1 MSASAE
7 MRAAGAAAT
16 GGTAP
21 ATLLV
26 LSQVYPPDPAS
37 VGQHMADVAA
47 AMAARGH
54 RTVVLTADRGYDE
67 PERRFPRRERMGGVE
82 VRRLPLSSFGK
93 RSMVMRVLGGLSFA
107 IQAVWA
113 GFRLGRIDR
122 VLVSTS
128 PPLAQL
134 AGLLVSRMRRVP
146 LTLWVMDLNPDQMV
160 ALKLLPPGHPIV
172 KLFDWLNRRVLTRAR
187 DVIVLDRFM
196 AKRVLAKL
204 DVAGKLTVL
213 PPWPH
218 EDHVAPTP
226 KADNPFR
233 REHGLK
239 GKFVVM
245 YSGNHGPSNPLTTAL
260 KAAVRLRDDPRFAFA
275 FVGGGI
281 GKSEVDAVAGPTILS
296 LPYQPLD
303 RLRYSLS
310 AADVH
315 LVTIGDGV
323 VGIVHPCKV
332 YGAMA
337 VARPIL
343 LIGPEESHVG
353 DLLAREQIGWRVA
366 HGDVDG
372 LVERLRSLAEGVSGD
387 LGEIGQRA
395 RRVLHRGLSKDE
407 LCGRLCDILEQGSP
421 AAHASR

>member
-1 MSASAE
+1 MPLGS
-7 MRAAGAAAT
+7 
-16 GGTAP
+16 GGRLS
-21 ATLLV
+21 LLV
-26 LSQVYPPDPAS
+26 LSQVYLPDPAS
-37 VGQHMADVAA
+37 VGQHMADVAS
-47 AMAARGH
+47 AMAARGW
-54 RTVVLTADRGYDE
+54 RTVVLTADRGYDD
-67 PERRFPRRERMGGVE
+67 PTQRFPRLEQLACVE
-82 VRRLPLSSFGK
+82 VRRLPFSSFGK
-93 RSMVMRVLGGLSFA
+93 RSIVMRVLGGLSFA
-107 IQAVWA
+107 LQAVWV
-113 GFRLGRIDR
+113 GLRIGRIDR

-134 AGLLVSRMRRVP
+134 AALVVCRIRRAP
-146 LTLWVMDLNPDQMV
+146 LTLWVMDLNPDQMI
-160 ALKLLPPGHPIV
+160 ALKLLRPGHPVV
-172 KLFDWLNRRVLTRAR
+172 KVFEWLNRRVFARAR

-196 AKRVLAKL
+196 AERVLAKL
-204 DVAGKLTVL
+204 DVSDKLTVL

-218 EDHVAPTP
+218 EDHVGPTP
-226 KADNPFR
+226 KQDNPFR
-233 REHGLK
+233 REHGLD

-245 YSGNHGPSNPLTTAL
+245 YSGNHGPSNPLTTVLDAAL
-260 KAAVRLRDDPRFAFA
+260 RLRDDPRFAFV

-315 LVTIGDGV
+315 LVTIGDDV

-343 LIGPEESHVG
+343 LVGPDRSHVG
-353 DLLAREQIGWRVA
+353 DLLAREEIGWRVA

-372 LVERLRSLAEGVSGD
+372 LITLLRSLAERD
-387 LGEIGQRA
+387 ALHLLEMGQRA
-395 RRVLHRGLSKDE
+395 RRALHRGLSKDE
-407 LCGRLCDILEQGSP
+407 LCGRLCDILEQGS
-421 AAHASR
+421 AAARASG

>member
-1 MSASAE
+1 MPL
-7 MRAAGAAAT
+7 GP
-16 GGTAP
+16 GGQSS
-21 ATLLV
+21 LLV

-37 VGQHMADVAA
+37 VGQHMADVAS

-54 RTVVLTADRGYDE
+54 RTVVLTADRGYDD
-67 PERRFPRRERMGGVE
+67 PTQRFPRRETLAGVD

-93 RSMVMRVLGGLSFA
+93 RSIVVRVLGGLAFA
-107 IQAVWA
+107 LQAAWISL
-113 GFRLGRIDR
+113 RLGGIDR

-134 AGLLVSRMRRVP
+134 AGLLVSRILRVP
-146 LTLWVMDLNPDQMV
+146 LTLWMMDLNPDQMV
-160 ALKLLPPGHPIV
+160 ALKLLRPGHPFV
-172 KLFDWLNRRVLTRAR
+172 RAFDWLNRRVLARAR

-196 AKRVLAKL
+196 AERVLAKL
-204 DVAGKLTVL
+204 DVRDKLTVV

-218 EDHVAPTP
+218 EDHLSPTP
-226 KADNPFR
+226 REGNPFR
-233 REHGLK
+233 GEHGLD
-239 GKFVVM
+239 GKLVVM
-245 YSGNHGPSNPLTTAL
+245 YSGNHGPSNPLRTAL
-260 KAAVRLRDDPRFAFA
+260 DAALRLREDPRFAFV

-281 GKSEVDAVAGPTILS
+281 GKAEVDAVVGPTILS

-310 AADVH
+310 AADLH
-315 LVTIGDGV
+315 LVTIGDDM

-343 LIGPEESHVG
+343 LVGPEQSHVG
-353 DLLAREQIGWRVA
+353 DLLAGEAIGWRVA

-372 LVERLRSLAEGVSGD
+372 LVALLRSLADRGTGQ
-387 LGEIGQRA
+387 LGEMGQRA
-395 RRVLHRGLSKDE
+395 RGALQHGLTKDV
-407 LCGRLCDILEQGSP
+407 LCGRLCDILEQGP
-421 AAHASR
+421 VTARDSR

>member
-1 MSASAE
+1 MPL
-7 MRAAGAAAT
+7 GP
-16 GGTAP
+16 GGRS
-21 ATLLV
+21 TLLV
-26 LSQVYPPDPAS
+26 LSQVYLPDPAS
-37 VGQHMADVAA
+37 VGQHMADAA
-47 AMAARGH
+47 SAMAARGH
-54 RTVVLTADRGYDE
+54 RTVVLTADRGYDD
-67 PERRFPRRERMGGVE
+67 PARRFPRREQLAGVE
-82 VRRLPLSSFGK
+82 VRRLPFSSFGK
-93 RSMVMRVLGGLSFA
+93 SSIVMRVLGGLSFA
-107 IQAVWA
+107 LQATWVGA
-113 GFRLGRIDR
+113 RIGRIDR

-134 AGLLVSRMRRVP
+134 AGWLVSRIRRAP

-160 ALKLLPPGHPIV
+160 ALKLVGPSHPVV
-172 KLFDWLNRRVLTRAR
+172 KAFDWLNRRVLAHAR

-196 AKRVLAKL
+196 AQRVLAKL
-204 DVAGKLTVL
+204 EVRDKLTVL

-218 EDHVAPTP
+218 EDHVSPEP
-226 KADNPFR
+226 KEDNPFR
-233 REHGLK
+233 REHGLA

-245 YSGNHGPSNPLTTAL
+245 YSGNHGPSNPLGTVL
-260 KAAVRLRDDPRFAFA
+260 EAAVRLRDDPRFAFV

-343 LIGPEESHVG
+343 LVGPEQSHVG

-372 LVERLRSLAEGVSGD
+372 LVGLLRSLAESDAQHLVEMGR
-387 LGEIGQRA
+387 RA
-395 RRVLHRGLSKDE
+395 RTALHHGLSKDQ
-407 LCGRLCDILEQGSP
+407 LCGRLCDILEQGLAT
-421 AAHASR
+421 AARL

>member
-1 MSASAE
+1 MP
-7 MRAAGAAAT
+7 RGRR
-16 GGTAP
+16 GRP
-21 ATLLV
+21 TLLV
-26 LSQVYPPDPAS
+26 LSQVYLPDPAS
-37 VGQHMADVAA
+37 VGQHMADVAS

-54 RTVVLTADRGYDE
+54 RTVVLTADRGYDD
-67 PERRFPRRERMGGVE
+67 PARRFARREELDGVE

-93 RSMVMRVLGGLSFA
+93 GSIIIRVLGGLAFA
-107 IQAVWA
+107 LQAIWA
-113 GFRLGRIDR
+113 GLRLGRIDR

-134 AGLLVSRMRRVP
+134 AGLLVSRIRRVA

-160 ALKLLPPGHPIV
+160 ALKLLPPGHPVV
-172 KLFDWLNRRVLTRAR
+172 KAFDWLNRRVLARAR

-196 AKRVLAKL
+196 AERVLAKL
-204 DVAGKLTVL
+204 DVRDKLTVL

-218 EDHVAPTP
+218 EDHLSPTP
-226 KADNPFR
+226 REGNPFR
-233 REHGLK
+233 REHGLD
-239 GKFVVM
+239 GKLVVM
-245 YSGNHGPSNPLTTAL
+245 YSGNHGPSNPIRTAL
-260 KAAVRLRDDPRFAFA
+260 DAALRLREDPRFAFV

-296 LPYQPLD
+296 LPYQTLD

-315 LVTIGDGV
+315 LVTIGDAV

-343 LIGPEESHVG
+343 LIGPEQSHVG
-353 DLLAREQIGWRVA
+353 DLLAREEIGWRVA

-372 LVERLRSLAEGVSGD
+372 LVALLRTLADRGTGR
-387 LGEIGQRA
+387 LGEMGRRA
-395 RRVLHRGLSKDE
+395 RRALEHGLGKDD
-407 LCGRLCDILEQGSP
+407 LCGRLCDILEQAP
-421 AAHASR
+421 ATARVSR

>member
-1 MSASAE
+1 
-7 MRAAGAAAT
+7 
-16 GGTAP
+16 
-21 ATLLV
+21 
-26 LSQVYPPDPAS
+26 
-37 VGQHMADVAA
+37 MADVAA
-47 AMAARGH
+47 AMVARGH
-54 RTVVLTADRGYDE
+54 PVLVLTSDRGYDD
-67 PERRFPRRERMGGVE
+67 PARRFSRQERMEGVE
-82 VRRLPLSSFGK
+82 VRRLGHTSFGK
-93 RSMVMRVLGGLSFA
+93 GSIPMRLLGGVSFSLQA
-107 IQAVWA
+107 IWA
-113 GFRLGRIDR
+113 GLKAGRIGA

-134 AGLLVSRMRRVP
+134 AGVVVSRLRRVP

-160 ALKLLPPGHPIV
+160 ALKVLRPGHPAV
-172 KLFDWLNRRVLTRAR
+172 RVFDWLNRRVLAAAR

-196 AKRVLAKL
+196 AERVLAKL
-204 DVAGKLTVL
+204 DVAEKLSVL

-226 KADNPFR
+226 KDDNPFR
-233 REHGLK
+233 REHGLE

-245 YSGNHGPSNPLTTAL
+245 YSGNHGPSNPLTTAI
-260 KAAVRLRDDPRFAFA
+260 AAARRLHDDPRFA

-281 GKSEVDAVAGPTILS
+281 GKAEVDAAVGPTVLS

-337 VARPIL
+337 VARPIV
-343 LIGPEESHVG
+343 LIGPSESHVG
-353 DLLAREQIGWRVA
+353 DLLAREEIGWQVR

-372 LVERLRSLAEGVSGD
+372 LVDLLRSLADRARPALEETGA
-387 LGEIGQRA
+387 RA
-395 RRVLHRGLSKDE
+395 RRVLHRGLSKDQ
-407 LCGRLCDILEQGSP
+407 LCNRFCDILERDSDGVR
-421 AAHASR
+421 AG

>member
-1 MSASAE
+1 MPPG
-7 MRAAGAAAT
+7 AG
-16 GGTAP
+16 GQS
-21 ATLLV
+21 TLLV
-26 LSQVYPPDPAS
+26 LSQVYLPDPAS
-37 VGQHMADVAA
+37 VGQHMADAA
-47 AMAARGH
+47 SAMAARGH
-54 RTVVLTADRGYDE
+54 RTVVVTADRGYDD
-67 PERRFPRRERMGGVE
+67 PTHRFRRREQLAGVE
-82 VRRLPLSSFGK
+82 IRRLPFSSFGK
-93 RSMVMRVLGGLSFA
+93 GSIVMRVLGGLSFA
-107 IQAVWA
+107 LQAIWA
-113 GFRLGRIDR
+113 GLRIGPIDG

-134 AGLLVSRMRRVP
+134 AGLVLSRIRRVP

-160 ALKLLPPGHPIV
+160 ALKLLRPGHPLV
-172 KLFDWLNRRVLTRAR
+172 KVFNWLNRRVLAGAG

-196 AKRVLAKL
+196 AERVLAKL
-204 DVAGKLTVL
+204 DVRDKLTVL

-218 EDHVAPTP
+218 EDHVSPVP
-226 KADNPFR
+226 KEGNPFR
-233 REHGLK
+233 REHGLD

-245 YSGNHGPSNPLTTAL
+245 YSGNHGPSNPLTTVL
-260 KAAVRLRDDPRFAFA
+260 DAAVRLRDDPRFAFV

-303 RLRYSLS
+303 RLRFSLS

-337 VARPIL
+337 VERPIL
-343 LIGPEESHVG
+343 LVGPEQSHVA
-353 DLLAREQIGWRVA
+353 DILARERIGWRVA

-372 LVERLRSLAEGVSGD
+372 LVGLLRSLAEKD
-387 LGEIGQRA
+387 AGQLAEMGRRA
-395 RRVLHRGLSKDE
+395 RMVLHRGLSKDQ
-407 LCGRLCDILEQGSP
+407 LCGRLCDILDQGL
-421 AAHASR
+421 AAARRR

>member
-1 MSASAE
+1 MPL
-7 MRAAGAAAT
+7 GP
-16 GGTAP
+16 GGRRTV
-21 ATLLV
+21 LV
-26 LSQVYPPDPAS
+26 LSQVYLPDPAS

-54 RTVVLTADRGYDE
+54 RTVVLTADRGYDD
-67 PERRFPRRERMGGVE
+67 PTGRFPRRERLAGVD
-82 VRRLPLSSFGK
+82 VRRLPFSSFGK
-93 RSMVMRVLGGLSFA
+93 RSIVIRVLGGLSFA
-107 IQAVWA
+107 LQAVWV
-113 GFRLGRIDR
+113 GLRLGRIDR

-134 AGLLVSRMRRVP
+134 AALVLSRIRRAP

-160 ALKLLPPGHPIV
+160 ALKLLPPGHPVV
-172 KLFDWLNRRVLTRAR
+172 KAFDWLNRRMLAHAR
-187 DVIVLDRFM
+187 EVIVLDRFM
-196 AKRVLAKL
+196 AERVLAKR
-204 DVAGKLTVL
+204 DVRDKLTVL

-218 EDHVAPTP
+218 EDHVGPTP
-226 KADNPFR
+226 KEGNPFR
-233 REHGLK
+233 REHGLD

-260 KAAVRLRDDPRFAFA
+260 EAALRLRDDPRFAFV

-343 LIGPEESHVG
+343 LVGPDQSHVG
-353 DLLAREQIGWRVA
+353 DLLAREEIGWRVA

-372 LVERLRSLAEGVSGD
+372 MVTLLRSLAEEDEGRLV
-387 LGEIGQRA
+387 EIGQRA
-395 RRVLHRGLSKDE
+395 RSVLHRGLSKDE
-407 LCGRLCDILEQGSP
+407 LCGRLCDILEQDSP
-421 AAHASR
+421 AARGSR

>member
-1 MSASAE
+1 MPRGRSG
-7 MRAAGAAAT
+7 R
-16 GGTAP
+16 P
-21 ATLLV
+21 TLLV
-26 LSQVYPPDPAS
+26 LSQVYLPDPAS

-47 AMAARGH
+47 AMAGRNH
-54 RTVVLTADRGYDE
+54 RVVVLTADRGYDN
-67 PERRFPRRERMGGVE
+67 PTARYPRRELLAGVE
-82 VRRLPLSSFGK
+82 VRRLPFSSLGK
-93 RSMVMRVLGGLSFA
+93 GSILLRVLGGLAFA
-107 IQAVWA
+107 LQAV
-113 GFRLGRIDR
+113 GLGLTMRHVDH

-134 AGLLVSRMRRVP
+134 AALVVSRLRRAP
-146 LTLWVMDLNPDQMV
+146 LTLWVMDLNPDQLV
-160 ALKLLPPGHPIV
+160 VLGLVSPGHPV
-172 KLFDWLNRRVLTRAR
+172 VRLFDWLNRRVLARAH

-196 AKRVLAKL
+196 AERVLAKR
-204 DVAGKLTVL
+204 DVRDKLTVL

-218 EDHVAPTP
+218 EDHVGPEP
-226 KADNPFR
+226 REGNPFR
-233 REHGLK
+233 REHALD

-245 YSGNHGPSNPLTTAL
+245 YSGNHGPSNPLRTAL
-260 KAAVRLRDDPRFAFA
+260 DAAVRLRDDPRFAFV

-281 GKSEVDAVAGPTILS
+281 GKAEVDAVAGPSILS
-296 LPYQPLD
+296 LPYQPLE

-337 VARPIL
+337 VARPVVL
-343 LIGPEESHVG
+343 VGPDRSHVG

-372 LVERLRSLAEGVSGD
+372 MVALLRSLADGD
-387 LGEIGQRA
+387 HGNLETVGRRA
-395 RRVLHRGLSKDE
+395 RAVLQQGLGKKQ
-407 LCGRLCDILEQGSP
+407 LCGRLCDIIERGT
-421 AAHASR
+421 AATRASS

>member
-1 MSASAE
+1 MPSAP
-7 MRAAGAAAT
+7 
-16 GGTAP
+16 GGRS
-21 ATLLV
+21 TLLI
-26 LSQVYPPDPAS
+26 LSQVYPPDAAS
-37 VGQHMADVAA
+37 VGQHMADVASS
-47 AMAARGH
+47 MAARGH
-54 RTVVLTADRGYDE
+54 RAVVLTADRGYDD
-67 PERRFPRRERMGGVE
+67 PAQRFPRREWLGGAE
-82 VRRLPLSSFGK
+82 VRRLPFSSFGK
-93 RSMVMRVLGGLSFA
+93 RSIGMRVLGGLSFA
-107 IQAVWA
+107 LQAVWISL
-113 GFRLGRIDR
+113 RLGPIDG

-128 PPLAQL
+128 PPLTQL
-134 AGLLVSRMRRVP
+134 AGLLVSRIRRVP

-160 ALKLLPPGHPIV
+160 ALKLLRPGHPV
-172 KLFDWLNRRVLTRAR
+172 AKAFDWLNRRVLARAR

-196 AKRVLAKL
+196 AARVLAKL
-204 DVAGKLTVL
+204 DVGDKLTVL

-226 KADNPFR
+226 KEGNPFR
-233 REHGLK
+233 REHGLD

-260 KAAVRLRDDPRFAFA
+260 DAALRLRDDPRFAFV

-281 GKSEVDAVAGPTILS
+281 GKAEVDAVAGPTILS
-296 LPYQPLD
+296 LPYEPLE

-315 LVTIGDGV
+315 LVTLGDAV

-343 LIGPEESHVG
+343 LIGPDQSHVG
-353 DLLAREQIGWRVA
+353 DLLAREEIGWRIA

-372 LVERLRSLAEGVSGD
+372 LVRLLRSLADEDGSQ
-387 LGEIGQRA
+387 LLEMGQRA
-395 RRVLHRGLSKDE
+395 RQALQGGLSKAE
-407 LCGRLCDILEQGSP
+407 LCGRLCDILEQGSAP
-421 AAHASR
+421 RHASS

>member
-1 MSASAE
+1 
-7 MRAAGAAAT
+7 
-16 GGTAP
+16 
-21 ATLLV
+21 
-26 LSQVYPPDPAS
+26 
-37 VGQHMADVAA
+37 
-47 AMAARGH
+47 
-54 RTVVLTADRGYDE
+54 
-67 PERRFPRRERMGGVE
+67 
-82 VRRLPLSSFGK
+82 
-93 RSMVMRVLGGLSFA
+93 
-107 IQAVWA
+107 
-113 GFRLGRIDR
+113 
-122 VLVSTS
+122 
-128 PPLAQL
+128 
-134 AGLLVSRMRRVP
+134 
-146 LTLWVMDLNPDQMV
+146 
-160 ALKLLPPGHPIV
+160 V
-172 KLFDWLNRRVLTRAR
+172 KAFDWLNRRVLARAR

-196 AKRVLAKL
+196 AQRVLAKL
-204 DVAGKLTVL
+204 EVRDKLTVL

-218 EDHVAPTP
+218 EDHVSPVP
-226 KADNPFR
+226 KEDNPFR
-233 REHGLK
+233 REHGLD

-245 YSGNHGPSNPLTTAL
+245 YSGNHGPSNPLGTVL
-260 KAAVRLRDDPRFAFA
+260 EAAVRLRDDPRFAFV

-343 LIGPEESHVG
+343 LVGPEQSHVG

-372 LVERLRSLAEGVSGD
+372 LVGLLRSLAEKDAQHLV
-387 LGEIGQRA
+387 EMGQRA
-395 RRVLHRGLSKDE
+395 RTALHHGLSKDQ
-407 LCGRLCDILEQGSP
+407 LCGRLCDILEQGL
-421 AAHASR
+421 ATTARL

>member
-1 MSASAE
+1 MPSAP
-7 MRAAGAAAT
+7 
-16 GGTAP
+16 GGRS
-21 ATLLV
+21 TLLI
-26 LSQVYPPDPAS
+26 LSQVYPPDAAS
-37 VGQHMADVAA
+37 VGQHMADVAS

-54 RTVVLTADRGYDE
+54 HTVVLTADRGYDD
-67 PERRFPRRERMGGVE
+67 PARRFPRREWLGGAE
-82 VRRLPLSSFGK
+82 IRRLPFSSFGK
-93 RSMVMRVLGGLSFA
+93 RSIAMRVFGGLSFA
-107 IQAVWA
+107 LQAVWISL
-113 GFRLGRIDR
+113 RLGRIDR

-128 PPLAQL
+128 PPLTQL
-134 AGLLVSRMRRVP
+134 AGLLVSRIRRAP

-160 ALKLLPPGHPIV
+160 ALKLLRPGHPVV
-172 KLFDWLNRRVLTRAR
+172 KAFDWLNRRVLARAR

-196 AKRVLAKL
+196 AERVLAKL
-204 DVAGKLTVL
+204 DVRDKLTVL

-226 KADNPFR
+226 KEGNPFR
-233 REHGLK
+233 WQHGLD

-260 KAAVRLRDDPRFAFA
+260 DAALRLRDDPRFAFV

-281 GKSEVDAVAGPTILS
+281 GKAEVDAVAGPTILS
-296 LPYQPLD
+296 LPYEPLE

-315 LVTIGDGV
+315 LVTLGDDV

-343 LIGPEESHVG
+343 LIGPEQSHVG
-353 DLLAREQIGWRVA
+353 DLLAREEIGWRVA

-372 LVERLRSLAEGVSGD
+372 LVRLLRSLADKDGRE
-387 LGEIGQRA
+387 LLEMGQRA
-395 RRVLHRGLSKDE
+395 RSALHRGLSKDE
-407 LCGRLCDILEQGSP
+407 LCGRLCDILEQGSAP
-421 AAHASR
+421 PHAF

>member
-1 MSASAE
+1 MP
-7 MRAAGAAAT
+7 RGRR
-16 GGTAP
+16 GRP
-21 ATLLV
+21 TLLV
-26 LSQVYPPDPAS
+26 LSQVYLPDPAS

-47 AMAARGH
+47 AMMARNH
-54 RTVVLTADRGYDE
+54 RVVVLTADHGYDD
-67 PERRFPRRERMGGVE
+67 PTDRYPRREVLAGVE
-82 VRRLPLSSFGK
+82 VRRLPLSSLGK
-93 RSMVMRVLGGLSFA
+93 GSILLRVLGGLAFA
-107 IQAVWA
+107 LQAA
-113 GFRLGRIDR
+113 GLGLTMRRVDH

-134 AGLLVSRMRRVP
+134 AALLVSRLRRAP
-146 LTLWVMDLNPDQMV
+146 LTLWVMDLNPDQLV
-160 ALKLLPPGHPIV
+160 VLGLVSPRHPV
-172 KLFDWLNRRVLTRAR
+172 VRLFDWLNRRVLARAR

-196 AKRVLAKL
+196 VERVLAKR
-204 DVAGKLTVL
+204 DVRNRLTVL

-218 EDHVAPTP
+218 EDHVGPEP
-226 KADNPFR
+226 KEGNPFR
-233 REHGLK
+233 REHGLE

-245 YSGNHGPSNPLTTAL
+245 YSGNHGPSNPLRTAL
-260 KAAVRLRDDPRFAFA
+260 DAAVRLRDDPRFAFV

-281 GKSEVDAVAGPTILS
+281 GKAEVDAVAGPSILS
-296 LPYQPLD
+296 LPYQPLE

-337 VARPIL
+337 VARPVVL
-343 LIGPEESHVG
+343 VGPDRSHVG

-372 LVERLRSLAEGVSGD
+372 MVALLRSLADGDRGD
-387 LGEIGQRA
+387 LESVGRRA
-395 RRVLHRGLSKDE
+395 RAALQQGLGKE
-407 LCGRLCDILEQGSP
+407 QLCGRLCDIIERGT
-421 AAHASR
+421 AASRASS

>member
-1 MSASAE
+1 MPVARGE
-7 MRAAGAAAT
+7 RL
-16 GGTAP
+16 
-21 ATLLV
+21 TLLV
-26 LSQVYPPDPAS
+26 FSQVYLPDPAS
-37 VGQHMADVAA
+37 VGQHMADLAS

-54 RTVVLTADRGYDE
+54 RVVVLTADRGYDD
-67 PERRFPRRERMGGVE
+67 PTQRFPARERLAGVE
-82 VRRLPLSSFGK
+82 VRRLPFSSFGK
-93 RSMVMRVLGGLSFA
+93 RSVPIRVLAGLLFA
-107 IQAVWA
+107 LQAAWI
-113 GFRLGRIDR
+113 GLRIGRIDR

-134 AGLLVSRMRRVP
+134 AALAVSGIRRAP

-160 ALKLLPPGHPIV
+160 ALKLLPPGHPVV
-172 KLFDWLNRRVLTRAR
+172 KAFDWLNRRVLARAR
-187 DVIVLDRFM
+187 QVVVLDRFM
-196 AKRVLAKL
+196 AQRVLAKL
-204 DVAGKLTVL
+204 DVRDKLTVL

-218 EDHVAPTP
+218 EDHVGPVP
-226 KADNPFR
+226 REDNPFR
-233 REHGLK
+233 REHRLD

-245 YSGNHGPSNPLTTAL
+245 YSGNHGPSNPLTTVL
-260 KAAVRLRDDPRFAFA
+260 DAAIRLRDDPRFAFV

-281 GKSEVDAVAGPTILS
+281 GKAEVDAVAGPTILS

-343 LIGPEESHVG
+343 LIGPEQSHVG
-353 DLLAREQIGWRVA
+353 DLLAREEIGWRVA

-372 LVERLRSLAEGVSGD
+372 LIRLLSSLADEQRGRLVEMGA
-387 LGEIGQRA
+387 RA
-395 RRVLHRGLSKDE
+395 RSVLQRGLSKDE
-407 LCGRLCDILEQGSP
+407 LCGRLCDILEHGS
-421 AAHASR
+421 ANARVVG

>member
-1 MSASAE
+1 MPLGS
-7 MRAAGAAAT
+7 
-16 GGTAP
+16 GGQS
-21 ATLLV
+21 TLLI
-26 LSQVYPPDPAS
+26 LSQVYLPDPAS
-37 VGQHMADVAA
+37 VGQHMADVAS

-54 RTVVLTADRGYDE
+54 RTVVLTADRGYDD
-67 PERRFPRRERMGGVE
+67 PTRRFPRRQQMAGVE
-82 VRRLPLSSFGK
+82 IRRLPFSSFGK
-93 RSMVMRVLGGLSFA
+93 RSIVIRILGGLSFA
-107 IQAVWA
+107 LQAVWVA
-113 GFRLGRIDR
+113 LRIGRVDR

-134 AGLLVSRMRRVP
+134 AALVVSRIRRVP

-160 ALKLLPPGHPIV
+160 ALKLLRPGHPV
-172 KLFDWLNRRVLTRAR
+172 VRLFDWLNRRVLARAR

-196 AKRVLAKL
+196 AERVLAKR
-204 DVAGKLTVL
+204 DVRDKITVL

-218 EDHVAPTP
+218 EDHVGPVP
-226 KADNPFR
+226 NDDNPFR
-233 REHGLK
+233 REHGLA

-260 KAAVRLRDDPRFAFA
+260 DAALRLRDDPRFAFV

-296 LPYQPLD
+296 LPYQPLE

-343 LIGPEESHVG
+343 LVGPDQSHVG
-353 DLLAREQIGWRVA
+353 DLLAREEIGWRVA
-366 HGDVDG
+366 HGDVDVLVG
-372 LVERLRSLAEGVSGD
+372 LLRSLADGD
-387 LGEIGQRA
+387 ARRLIETGQRA
-395 RRVLHRGLSKDE
+395 RSVLHRGLSKDE
-407 LCGRLCDILEQGSP
+407 LCGRLCAILEQGP
-421 AAHASR
+421 AAARASR